1 MQSPRPMQNIL
12 YHKYLSKRSRSK
24 EIFFSQRLYQYVCL
38 TTSFSFSRRLY
49 QNVCLTTSFSFSQRL
64 SHSVFLTPLPLHI
77 RPHNIVLTTSQFTRN
92 LSVLYKYPKIYQI
105 RLSSDPIISKSFCRL
120 KKSSTLH
127 IYNIFSFTVWS
138 FRTLGPM
145 LHTKVPWT

>member
-38 TTSFSFSRRLY
+38 TTSFSFA
-49 QNVCLTTSFSFSQRL
+49 QRL

-127 IYNIFSFTVWS
+127 IYNIFSFTV
-138 FRTLGPM
+138 
-145 LHTKVPWT
+145 